1 MENPGCA
8 ILSEGQKI
16 AHRMIVGYLHDSGY
30 HVDVFDDRS
39 SALKSIEEC
48 KYVLLL
54 IDIDMQGLDVLSLL
68 SHTHKISPKTS
79 VVIITGHEK
88 MDTAMQT
95 LQHGAVDI
103 LVKPI
108 NLFYLDAA
116 LEKSVQHSRLVIDRM
131 RALEDMEKAQANM
144 SRVEQQNSELLK
156 ENERLRTEIQKLRQ
170 TEDT

>member
-8 ILSEGQKI
+8 ILSESQKTT
-16 AHRMIVGYLHDSGY
+16 HRMIVGYLRDSGY
-30 HVDVFDDRS
+30 HVDVFDDKS
-39 SALKSIEEC
+39 SGLKSIEEC
-48 KYVLLL
+48 KYMLLM
-54 IDIDMQGLDVLSLL
+54 IDIDMPELDVLSLL
-68 SHTHKISPKTS
+68 SHTHNVSPETS
-79 VVIITGHEK
+79 VVIITGPEK

-116 LEKSVQHSRLVIDRM
+116 LEKSVQHSRLVMDRM
-131 RALEDMEKAQANM
+131 KALEDMEKVQANM
-144 SRVEQQNSELLK
+144 SRVEQQDSELLK
-156 ENERLRTEIQKLRQ
+156 ENERLRMEIQKLRK